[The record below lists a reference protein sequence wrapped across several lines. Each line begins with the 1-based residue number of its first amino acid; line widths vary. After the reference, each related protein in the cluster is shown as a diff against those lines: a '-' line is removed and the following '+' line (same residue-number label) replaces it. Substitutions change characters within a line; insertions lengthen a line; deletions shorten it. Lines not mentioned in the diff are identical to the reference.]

1 MPLYVDDCTT
11 KMERISYARILI
23 EMDVTVPL
31 PEAVMVQDPNGRKF
45 SQRLEYIWCGKCLMI
60 GHNCNDI
67 RQQENVKPPRSNVQ
81 KKVWQI
87 KGRAGQ
93 MQEKEKEKEIT
104 TNTENQIIAGDN

>member
-1 MPLYVDDCTT
+1 
-11 KMERISYARILI
+11 
-23 EMDVTVPL
+23 MDVTVPL
-31 PEAVMVQDPNGRKF
+31 LETIKVQDPTERNF
-45 SQRLEYIWCGKCLMI
+45 SQKVEYIWKPEYCGKCLMI
-60 GHNCNDI
+60 GHNCNEI
-67 RQQENVKPPRSNVQ
+67 RQQKNVKTTRINVQ